1 MANIKEI
8 ENVKYKECGVFNV
21 ALDFIVF
28 NDDTTTWQV
37 RVEWTDG
44 AYPTENDFDK
54 YDDAVDEYNRWGK

>member
-1 MANIKEI
+1 MTNIKEI

-37 RVEWTDG
+37 RVES
-44 AYPTENDFDK
+44 N
-54 YDDAVDEYNRWGK
+54 